1 MIEALSD
8 KIFERGCLSCLAIWW
23 RFCCGQ
29 AYQDMMDHIL
39 RRLPATKYLLSFTLD
54 GNDWLAEIELYIL
67 QDKAPVPLFQFQLLT
82 RLKKTKRM
90 KSSLKDQI
98 QGGAAS
104 RGLLANW
111 DSECQ
116 WSEPIQFRIHINV
129 TSQTHCP
136 IIKWQCILQILPF
149 QGEAQGE
156 AARSGSFSFHHQSD
170 HLFPLWIG
178 SP

>member
-23 RFCCGQ
+23 RFCSGQ
-29 AYQDMMDHIL
+29 DSQDMMDHIL
-39 RRLPATKYLLSFTLD
+39 RSLPATKYLLSFTLD

-67 QDKAPVPLFQFQLLT
+67 QKRRLCHCFSFSFSRAYFPKRRQKEWKAVCKT
-82 RLKKTKRM
+82 RGR
-90 KSSLKDQI
+90 
-98 QGGAAS
+98 GGAAS

-129 TSQTHCP
+129 ASQTHCP
-136 IIKWQCILQILPF
+136 IIKWQILPF

-156 AARSGSFSFHHQSD
+156 AARLGSFSFHHQSE